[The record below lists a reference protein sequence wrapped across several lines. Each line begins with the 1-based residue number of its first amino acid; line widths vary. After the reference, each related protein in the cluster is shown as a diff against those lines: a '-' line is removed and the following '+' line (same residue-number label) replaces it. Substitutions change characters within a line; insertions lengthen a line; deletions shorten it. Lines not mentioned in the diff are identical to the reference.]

1 MAPVSMLTAVIYLSI
16 FRCQMERGPK
26 VVVSSIRICPFLQ
39 QHRHHLSVTAGT
51 RYVELQH
58 SRDNGVV
65 MGWLRQSKKL
75 QKQIRSWFYQSD
87 SILIG
92 QTEAF
97 PRRQKLCDIRHHCA
111 ASLHL
116 HCVNG

>member
-1 MAPVSMLTAVIYLSI
+1 MLTAVIYLSI

-39 QHRHHLSVTAGT
+39 QHRHHLSVTTGT

-65 MGWLRQSKKL
+65 MGWLRKKL
-75 QKQIRSWFYQSD
+75 QKHTRSWFYQSD

-92 QTEAF
+92 QAEAF
-97 PRRQKLCDIRHHCA
+97 PRPQKLCDIRQHRA